1 MREKLL
7 SLQEAIRFVKSG
19 ASFGLCAGILENEPM
34 AFLREMVRQGIKELK
49 VVNLPGGG
57 MSIDF
62 LIGAGAV
69 AEYETCFCSLG
80 DYGQAPHFQRALR
93 LPSFQLKDNT

>member
-1 MREKLL
+1 MREKLI
-7 SLQEAIRFVKSG
+7 SLQEAAESVKSG
-19 ASFGLCAGILENEPM
+19 SALGLTAGYVENAPM
-34 AFLREMVRQGIKELK
+34 AFLRELVRRGTKDLR
-49 VVNLPGGG
+49 VVTLPGGG

-80 DYGQAPHFQRALR
+80 EHGQAPHFQKALR
-93 LPSFQLKDNT
+93 LHSIKMKDNT